1 MLDVSQEEITDG
13 PIGRVLLLLAAPLVA
28 QNLVYVANAL
38 IDTFWLG
45 RVSENAVAAVG
56 LSLPI
61 QSFLG
66 ATVVVAAVGTQ
77 ILVAQR
83 IGADDAAGARR
94 VAINGALI
102 AVVITAAV
110 AIPVVV
116 FAEELVATLGADPAL
131 AATTATYLTIVIAVL
146 PVGAVGDT
154 VENCFTAYGDTRAV
168 LHVSV
173 ASVLVNLV
181 AAPVLIFGVGPVPAL
196 GVAGAA
202 LGTALAGI
210 VGLAHVLAYAGGIY
224 RDTFRLTR
232 DAFVL
237 DASALRE
244 VVAVGV
250 PLGGQRGV
258 SELVRVLVVGLVAI
272 AGGAAGVAAYTV
284 GARVATL
291 AIVPALGMQ
300 QAAQSMIGQNLGAD
314 EPRRARRTTT
324 VGTGIVVAAFLV
336 LGVVQFLFAGTITDL
351 LAPDLTATGRELS
364 VLYLQLLAV
373 TYWGL
378 GGTYTLLAGFNG
390 ASRTRTSFVA
400 DAIKYWGIRFPI
412 AVAAVPTTATFGA
425 FGVAVSPGL
434 GWGVEAVFWAVAISN
449 AVGFLGL
456 AAYFSYTTRRGMFV
470 NAADRATDAD
480 DTGDVS
486 ADDGEDGTDK
496 ADDVTDEDDGV
507 PTAADD
513 D

>member
-1 MLDVSQEEITDG
+1 MFDTDRAAITDG
-13 PIGRVLLLLAAPLVA
+13 PVGRVLLALAAPLVA

-38 IDTFWLG
+38 VDTFWLG
-45 RVSENAVAAVG
+45 RVSEDAVAAVG

-61 QSFLG
+61 QSLLG

-83 IGADDAAGARR
+83 AGGGDDADARR
-94 VAINGALI
+94 LAVNGALAAF
-102 AVVITAAV
+102 AVTAAV

-116 FAEELVATLGADPAL
+116 YAEELVTLLGADPAL
-131 AATTATYLTIVIAVL
+131 AGVTATYLAIIVAVL

-168 LHVSV
+168 FRVTVL
-173 ASVLVNLV
+173 SVLVNLV
-181 AAPVLIFGVGPVPAL
+181 AAPALIFGVGPLTGL

-202 LGTALAGI
+202 LSTALSGV
-210 VGLAHVLAYAGGIY
+210 VGLVHVLAYAAGIR

-232 DAFVL
+232 EAFAL
-237 DASALRE
+237 DVGALRE
-244 VVAVGV
+244 IVSVGL

-291 AIVPALGMQ
+291 AIVPAIGMQ

-314 EPRRARRTTT
+314 APRRARRTTT
-324 VGTGIVVAAFLV
+324 VGTGIVVAAFLA
-336 LGVVQFLFAGTITDL
+336 LGVVQFLFAGQIADL
-351 LAPDLTATGRELS
+351 LAPDLTAAGRELS
-364 VLYLQLLAV
+364 VLYLRILAAS
-373 TYWGL
+373 YWGL

-400 DAIKYWGIRFPI
+400 DLIKYWAIRFPI
-412 AVAAVPTTATFGA
+412 AVAAVPATATFGA
-425 FGVAVSPGL
+425 FGVAVAPGL
-434 GWGVEAVFWAVAISN
+434 GWGVEAVFWAVAVSN
-449 AVGFLGL
+449 VAGFLGL
-456 AAYFSYTTRRGMFV
+456 GAYFLYTTRRGMFA
-470 NAADRATDAD
+470 NAAERANDGGAADVAD
-480 DTGDVS
+480 D
-486 ADDGEDGTDK
+486 
-496 ADDVTDEDDGV
+496 
-507 PTAADD
+507 
-513 D
+513 